1 MFKLRILLKKIP
13 IIDRWIIFKL
23 IPVMFFSIS
32 AFTMISLSVGVM
44 FDLIRKVVEFGL
56 PIVVALKI
64 FFLSLPSFLVI
75 AFPMSV
81 MLSCLLTYGN
91 LSSNSEILAL
101 KSLGVNNFR
110 IVLPSLLLAIFMTFL
125 TFVFNDNLV
134 PISNRLST
142 DIMQNSLGK
151 SMSTEKGRYNIS
163 FLKFGSIIDN
173 STNNPIDDASH
184 LTHIFFSRKF
194 LKKTMYDVTI
204 VDLSRNGLKT
214 LITANNAVFDDQ
226 NSIWR
231 FSKGKFITSNDNGE
245 VISSVVFD
253 VYNYIFDNGPYKL
266 AAIPKDANNMSISDT
281 KKAQKMYELAGN
293 LKESRRMKVRI
304 NEKITLPISCII
316 FALIGSSLGIKQNIR
331 SSKSQGFG
339 LSIIL
344 IFAYYFLCFV
354 FSSLGIK
361 GILAPYLAA
370 WIPVLISLS
379 AGILLILKKS

>member
-1 MFKLRILLKKIP
+1 MFKLRIFFNKIP
-13 IIDRWIIFKL
+13 LIDRWIIFKL
-23 IPVMFFSIS
+23 IPVMFFAIS
-32 AFTMISLSVGVM
+32 AFTMVSLSVGVM

-81 MLSCLLTYGN
+81 LLACLLTYGN

-110 IVLPSLLLAIFMTFL
+110 IVLPSLFLAIFMTFL

-134 PISNRLST
+134 PISNRISA

-163 FLKFGSIIDN
+163 FLKFGPILDS
-173 STNNPIDDASH
+173 STNKPIDDSSH
-184 LTHIFFSRKF
+184 LTHIFFARKF
-194 LKKTMYDVTI
+194 LNKTMYDLTI
-204 VDLSRNGLKT
+204 VDLSLNGTKT
-214 LITANNAVFDDQ
+214 LITANSGSFNEQ
-226 NSIWR
+226 NSLWK
-231 FSKGKFITSNDNGE
+231 FSNGKIMISDDEGEFNSNL
-245 VISSVVFD
+245 VFEN
-253 VYNYIFDNGPYKL
+253 YNYVFNNGPAKL
-266 AAIPKDANNMSISDT
+266 ATIPKDANNMSISDT

-304 NEKITLPISCII
+304 NEKITLPISCIV

-370 WIPVLISLS
+370 WIPVLISMS
-379 AGILLILKKS
+379 TGILLISKNS

>member
-344 IFAYYFLCFV
+344 IFSYYFLCFV

>member
-1 MFKLRILLKKIP
+1 MFKLLILLKKIP

-110 IVLPSLLLAIFMTFL
+110 IVLPSLLLASFMTFL

-204 VDLSRNGLKT
+204 VDLSRNGVKT

-304 NEKITLPISCII
+304 NEKITLPISCIV

-344 IFAYYFLCFV
+344 IFSYYFLCFV

-370 WIPVLISLS
+370 WIPVFISLS

>member
-142 DIMQNSLGK
+142 DIMQDSLGK

-204 VDLSRNGLKT
+204 VDLSRNGVKT

-344 IFAYYFLCFV
+344 IFSYYFLCFV